1 MATILPPQRPV
12 ETPLPARQRAH
23 RLPFTLTAVV
33 FAVSLASGELVSQPG
48 GGVSGVVIAA
58 NEMPVSQARVRVVGT
73 ALATVTRV
81 DGAFEVAKVPA
92 GPQTLEITMIGYSP
106 KVIAIVITDGETLS
120 VRFALEP
127 LPLETVTVTGEDF
140 FPGIG
145 GFEERKARG
154 SGRYFTRKDIQVMQA
169 RQVTD
174 VLRRV
179 PGMKIESGRQGLS
192 GGTPMA
198 QTGRS
203 ISGSGS
209 HPCGMIYYVNG
220 TPFPLS
226 NDVSIN
232 HYVATDD
239 VAAVEVYTGS
249 SQIPPQFNSSIYG
262 SRCGV
267 VAIWTRSNL
276 GSAVSR

>member
-1 MATILPPQRPV
+1 MATILPPVRS
-12 ETPLPARQRAH
+12 RAH
-23 RLPFTLTAVV
+23 RLPFSLMAVPLAVTV
-33 FAVSLASGELVSQPG
+33 FSGELVSQTG
-48 GGVSGVVIAA
+48 GSVSGVVIAA

-73 ALATVTRV
+73 ALATVTRM
-81 DGAFEVAKVPA
+81 DGVFEVAKVPA
-92 GPQTLEITMIGYSP
+92 GPQTLEITMIGYAP
-106 KVIAIVITDGETLS
+106 KVIAIVITDGETLT
-120 VRFALEP
+120 VRYALEP
-127 LPLETVTVTGEDF
+127 LPLEAVTVTAADF
-140 FPGIG
+140 FPGLG
-145 GFEERKARG
+145 GFEERRVRG
-154 SGRYFTRKDIQVMQA
+154 SGRYFTRRDIQAMQA

-174 VLRRV
+174 VLRSV
-179 PGMKIESGRQGLS
+179 PGMKIESGREGLS

-209 HPCGMIYYVNG
+209 HPCAMIYYVNG

-226 NDVSIN
+226 GDVSIN

-239 VAAVEVYTGS
+239 IAAVEVYTGS